1 MSDSQPTDGDWGGGN
16 VPLVV
21 EIKDDDCICNSGGWK
36 GKYDDEKRN
45 VILSHP

>member
-1 MSDSQPTDGDWGGGN
+1 MGTGGGN

-21 EIKDDDCICNSGGWK
+21 EVKDDDCIFDSRGWE